1 MTNNDK
7 KRVLNSY
14 RRIVQQ
20 ERAIRDEIDSLTL
33 LHSPSLDGMPH
44 GASDPRGLDAFWVKA
59 GALFEKWQ
67 TLLDKKYAA
76 LSVITDE
83 IEKLPNETEKT
94 LLMLRYINGKTFE
107 QVAVEMGYSWR
118 HTLRL
123 HGQALAHFMEEKEI
137 GT

>member
-1 MTNNDK
+1 MTNNEK

-33 LHSPSLDGMPH
+33 LKSPRLDGMPH
-44 GASDPRGLDAFWVKA
+44 GSPDPKDLSEIVSLADRMFDR
-59 GALFEKWQ
+59 WQ
-67 TLLDKKYAA
+67 KLLTKKQAA
-76 LSVITDE
+76 LSVITDALE
-83 IEKLPNETEKT
+83 RMPNETEKT

-123 HGQALAHFMEEKEI
+123 HGQALAHFMEDADDS
-137 GT
+137 